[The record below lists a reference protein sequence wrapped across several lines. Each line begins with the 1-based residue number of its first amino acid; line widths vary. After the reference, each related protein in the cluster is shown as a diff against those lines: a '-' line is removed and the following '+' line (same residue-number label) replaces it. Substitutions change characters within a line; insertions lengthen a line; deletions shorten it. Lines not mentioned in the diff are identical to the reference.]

1 MTDDLAVCRP
11 QPGEVPTLRAAYADR
26 TAALMAFLARFAYDP
41 RIEAKGPLEVPRE
54 LAELG
59 FTSMTSFHNGMV
71 NGWAYVAERADLIA
85 LCFRG
90 AASIKNWETAFQVG
104 LVHPDG
110 TDVRLRVHKGFYSAF
125 IRLDEGTSGI
135 KEVVDA
141 IKVRTQG
148 RLPIYI
154 TGHSL
159 GGALAQIAAAVLES
173 DQVAACYTFGS
184 PRVGNLY
191 FDLWVKVPSYRVMN
205 YADIVPE
212 VPLPVIYRHSGDARY
227 IPGRV
232 AGSPYRFQPG
242 AAERIWQFILAMVQF
257 VAAGSVLGVKDHA
270 ILEYCRKLDE
280 IAEARTHG
288 R

>member
-1 MTDDLAVCRP
+1 
-11 QPGEVPTLRAAYADR
+11 VPTLRAAYSDR
-26 TAALMAFLARFAYDP
+26 TAALMAWLAQFAYSSS
-41 RIEAKGPLEVPRE
+41 IETKGQLEVPPE
-54 LAELG
+54 LVQQG
-59 FTSMTSFHNGMV
+59 FTSIKSFHNGLAD
-71 NGWAYVAERADLIA
+71 GWAYLAEREDLIA
-85 LCFRG
+85 LAFRG
-90 AASIKNWETAFQVG
+90 TGTIKSWKTSFQVG

-110 TDVRLRVHKGFYSAF
+110 TDARLRVHQGFYNAF
-125 IRLDEGTSGI
+125 IRLDEGSMGL
-135 KEVVDA
+135 KEAVDTV
-141 IKVRTQG
+141 KDRTQG
-148 RLPIYI
+148 RVPIYI

-184 PRVGNLY
+184 PRVGNRY

-212 VPLPVIYRHSGDARY
+212 VPWPVIYRHAGDPRY
-227 IPGRV
+227 IPRAV

-242 AAERIWQFILAMVQF
+242 GAERVWQFILGIGQF
-257 VAAGSVLGVKDHA
+257 LAAGSILGVQDHA
-270 ILEYCRKLDE
+270 TTEYCRKLNE